1 MITKVA
7 HEIYNGCRSAK
18 FTVPGFPCFDP
29 ILQALKTS
37 NVTDRNKTFKV
48 TVQQHDRLIILESF
62 AKRWL
67 EHDATREEAE
77 KVITDHNE
85 HYNPDGQYWVSERTL
100 CAETLVGWWCGYP

>member
-7 HEIYNGCRSAK
+7 TEIYNGCRSSK

-37 NVTDRNKTFKV
+37 NVTDRTKTFKV

-62 AKRWL
+62 AKRWM
-67 EHDATREEAE
+67 EHDTTLEEAE
-77 KVITDHNE
+77 RVIANHNE
-85 HYNPDGQYWVSERTL
+85 QFNLDGQYWVSDRTR
-100 CAETLVGWWCGYP
+100 CAETLGWCL